1 MIEVY
6 LGNELGNLCEQDCK
20 AIKSKMDG
28 KSYYGFNVSWS
39 NCAGNCQLIVKTDHP
54 KATKDDVRKM
64 FLGVLAGEFGN
75 LADKHFILEQY
86 SLNHYRYP
94 NAVTLFE
101 GCSDCTLYFSDVIRA
116 REILD
121 YSDVRYYLNNNN
133 DGWPFCGFDKRYL
146 SDVLNKFAD
155 KGVDVLCFKR
165 LGV

>member
-6 LGNELGNLCEQDCK
+6 LGNELGNLTEQDCK

-165 LGV
+165 FGV